1 MSNLIQKIG
10 EALPA
15 LSHLRCNECGKR
27 KDIGEVS
34 DYLRAGWPMH
44 CGYTMELRTE
54 AQEQS
59 NATA

>member
-1 MSNLIQKIG
+1 MRTLIEKIG

-15 LSHLRCNECGKR
+15 LSHLQCNECGLR
-27 KDIGEVS
+27 KEIDEVS
-34 DYLRAGWPMH
+34 EYLRYGWPKH

-59 NATA
+59 HDLA